1 MKLANVRRKMRIY
14 AIYEA
19 QFDGDGCEWMC
30 IRDDMIYLDKKQAE
44 QKLEELEEVVKS
56 SPYRYNSERYELVD
70 LDVIE

>member
-1 MKLANVRRKMRIY
+1 MKLANVRRIMRIH

-30 IRDDMIYLDKKQAE
+30 IRDDMIYLDRKQAE

-56 SPYRYNSERYELVD
+56 SPYRYNSERYELVE

>member
-1 MKLANVRRKMRIY
+1 MRIY

-30 IRDDMIYLDKKQAE
+30 IRDDMIYLDRKQAE
-44 QKLEELEEVVKS
+44 QKLKELEEVVKS
-56 SPYRYNSERYELVD
+56 SPYRYNSERYELVE

>member
-1 MKLANVRRKMRIY
+1 MRIY

-19 QFDGDGCEWMC
+19 QFDVDGCEHMC
-30 IRDDMIYLDKKQAE
+30 IRDHMIYLDRNQAE

-56 SPYRYNSERYELVD
+56 SPYRYNSERYELVE